1 MPLPAHD
8 MEPTSWD
15 NALVQF
21 NEAAEILGLD
31 SNLIEILTNPK
42 LTIQVSIPVRM
53 DDCTVKVFQGF
64 RVQFNDFPGP
74 TKGGIRFHP
83 KVTLDEVKALA
94 FWMTWKNIIADIP
107 YGGAKGAVVCDTKTL
122 SETELE
128 RLSRGYVQA
137 IRKFIGPRD
146 DIPAPDVYTNETI
159 MAWMMDEYSKLVG
172 HNVYGVF
179 TGKPVELG
187 GSEGRTEATARGGY
201 FVLREALKKKR
212 LRGRKVAIQGFGNV
226 GSEMARIL
234 FENGFKVIAV
244 SDSKG
249 GIYKEGGIDVNALL
263 AFKKETGSVTGFKH
277 GKAITSKGL
286 LEVNCDILIPA
297 ALQNQITNVNA
308 RNVKAGIVLEL
319 ANGPLT
325 SEARKILHNKGI
337 LVVPDILANSGGV
350 TVSYFEWVQ
359 NNIGYFWCRS
369 VVENELEKKMIKAF
383 NNIYETSKTYNV
395 NLGTA
400 AYVFAVKKMARIIEL
415 RGLYKHGVCK
425 Y

>member
-1 MPLPAHD
+1 MALPVHD
-8 MEPTSWD
+8 REPSSWD
-15 NALVQF
+15 NALMQF
-21 NEAAEILGLD
+21 NEAAGILELD
-31 SNLIEILTNPK
+31 SNLVEILVNPK
-42 LTIQVSIPVRM
+42 LVTQVSIPVRM
-53 DDCTVKVFQGF
+53 DDCTVKVFQGS

-83 KVTLDEVKALA
+83 DVTLDEVKALA

-107 YGGAKGAVVCDTKTL
+107 YGGAKGAVVCDTKSL

-187 GSEGRTEATARGGY
+187 GSEGRTEATARGGF
-201 FVLREALKKKR
+201 FVLKEALKKKR
-212 LRGRKVAIQGFGNV
+212 LRSRRAAIQGFGKV
-226 GSEMARIL
+226 GSEIARIL
-234 FENGFKVIAV
+234 FENGFKIIAI

-249 GIYKEGGIDVNALL
+249 GIHKDDGIDIDALL
-263 AFKKETGSVTGFKH
+263 AFKKETGSVTGFKRS
-277 GKAITSKGL
+277 KTITNEAL
-286 LEVNCDILIPA
+286 LEINCDILIPA
-297 ALQNQITNVNA
+297 ALQNQITNANA
-308 RNVKAGIVLEL
+308 KAVKAGIVLEL

-325 SEARKILHNKGI
+325 AEARRILHNKGI

-369 VVENELEKKMIKAF
+369 VVENELEKKMVKAF
-383 NNIYETSKTYNV
+383 NNIYEASKTYNV
-395 NLGTA
+395 NMGTA
-400 AYVFAVKKMARIIEL
+400 AYVFAVQKMVKIIEL
-415 RGLYKHGVCK
+415 RGFYKHGVCK
-425 Y
+425 F